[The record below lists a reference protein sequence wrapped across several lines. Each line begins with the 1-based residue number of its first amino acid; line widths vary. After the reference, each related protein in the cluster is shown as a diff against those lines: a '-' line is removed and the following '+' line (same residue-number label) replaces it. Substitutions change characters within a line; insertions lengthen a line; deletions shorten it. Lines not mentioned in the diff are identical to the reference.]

1 MKDERAEMK
10 DMEFC
15 FFYLFALCS
24 LNFALFLLPL
34 CDSFDIIKK
43 TQGRFYKLVRV
54 DFGDYFEYITRLF

>member
-34 CDSFDIIKK
+34 CDSFDKSK
-43 TQGRFYKLVRV
+43 NTK
-54 DFGDYFEYITRLF
+54 YIWQLN

>member
-34 CDSFDIIKK
+34 CDSFDKIKK
-43 TQGRFYKLVRV
+43 H
-54 DFGDYFEYITRLF
+54 

>member
-1 MKDERAEMK
+1 MK

-24 LNFALFLLPL
+24 LNFALFFVSLR
-34 CDSFDIIKK
+34 DSFDIIKK

>member
-1 MKDERAEMK
+1 MK

-24 LNFALFLLPL
+24 LKFALFLLPL
-34 CDSFDIIKK
+34 CDSFDKIKK

>member
-1 MKDERAEMK
+1 MK

-34 CDSFDIIKK
+34 CDYFDKIKK